1 MQELNLIPQGHMPVV
16 HVSQYDVGREFQF
29 HLLDGDKEYSE
40 SLSMTWQGCKPD
52 GKAFSGLPVT
62 WSSTSST
69 ATLKTT
75 KQSTAVAG
83 RTICEIIVVKSG
95 VSIGTLNFILD
106 VEKSPLD
113 GAIQSDSDI
122 AELKQVIESVE
133 DAKEAADYIDSKVN
147 DALIYSNQ
155 AANSAN
161 AAKNSASAADRSAST
176 AYTSMLNAQTYKDT
190 AKTYMNNA
198 EESKNSAATSASN
211 AKASETAAANS
222 ASKAETMKAETEEL
236 KNQAAGYAGAAAY
249 SFMVD
254 SEGYICLNYKEAT
267 S

>member
-133 DAKEAADYIDSKVN
+133 DAKEAADY
-147 DALIYSNQ
+147 
-155 AANSAN
+155 
-161 AAKNSASAADRSAST
+161 
-176 AYTSMLNAQTYKDT
+176 AQTYKDT

-222 ASKAETMKAETEEL
+222 ASKAEKAEKATNDALASLGLEV
-236 KNQAAGYAGAAAY
+236 
-249 SFMVD
+249 VD
-254 SEGYICLNYKEAT
+254 GVLCAVYDI
-267 S
+267 